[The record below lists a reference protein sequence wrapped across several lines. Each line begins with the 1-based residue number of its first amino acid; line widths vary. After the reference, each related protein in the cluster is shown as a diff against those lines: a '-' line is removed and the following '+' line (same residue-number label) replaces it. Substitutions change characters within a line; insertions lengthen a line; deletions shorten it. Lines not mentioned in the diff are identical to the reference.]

1 MDQSGYLT
9 PKVVLTAA
17 AAAGGG
23 LALFW
28 LLRRQSATK
37 SSSESCHPSTLS
49 GTTLNA
55 SEATSKP
62 RSVAAKLN
70 HKDWRRPRQTAADV
84 RPTPR
89 IQAARDNSAL
99 PWESLQR
106 EAESLRSSGG
116 QWRDPQF
123 PPTDE
128 SLFEDPSNPPL
139 DWLRDGERGSVIQ
152 DATLQWK
159 GPESFCVTKRPL
171 GKRFDGTPT
180 WLYSDADSDGVASCL
195 DVDAGEIC
203 QGSLGD
209 CYFLCALAACVRDMA
224 IADDLIDE
232 EFEDVGIYGVS
243 FWVEGHWEMVWVD
256 RNFPCYRP
264 ARAAHAGRWR
274 LVFAS
279 CADPKEIWPLVVE
292 KAYAKLHG
300 NYEALTGGRIIEA
313 LCALTGGQGG
323 ALNLQAPLCSKERV
337 ITVLRRTAELSA
349 AGTRFVGA
357 GSLQHLD
364 EAQAMGIVSAHAYTV
379 LGMYEDKQHGL
390 TLVKLR
396 NPWNHGEWRGE
407 WGDGSP
413 SWRTTVG
420 RDAAKATGYTSSDDG
435 EFWMLIDDFLLR
447 FQTLDI
453 CDVSPECREE
463 RLAALRAELHAH
475 HSAGTA
481 GGKAAPEDCRDIDEL
496 LAEIEGKGA
505 SHKQGKKKPKK
516 HK

>member
-1 MDQSGYLT
+1 MEHRSYLD
-9 PKVVLTAA
+9 PKVLTLA

-28 LLRRQSATK
+28 LLRRQSAAA
-37 SSSESCHPSTLS
+37 SSSESCHASTPN
-49 GTTLNA
+49 GTTPDVT
-55 SEATSKP
+55 EANSKS
-62 RSVAAKLN
+62 RAVVAKLN
-70 HKDWRRPRQTAADV
+70 NKDWRRPRQTAADV

-89 IQAARDNSAL
+89 IQAARDNSA
-99 PWESLQR
+99 WSLDDVRR
-106 EAESLRSSGG
+106 EAEALRNSGG
-116 QWRDPQF
+116 QWQDAQF
-123 PPTDE
+123 PPNDE

-139 DWLRDGERGSVIQ
+139 DWLRDGERGHVIQ

-171 GKRFDGTPT
+171 GKRCDGKST
-180 WLYSDADSDGVASCL
+180 WLYSDADSDGMSSCL

-264 ARAAHAGRWR
+264 ARATHAGRWR

-279 CADPKEIWPLVVE
+279 CADPKEIWPLVIE

-323 ALNLQAPLCSKERV
+323 ALNLQAPLCSKERI
-337 ITVLRRTAELSA
+337 ITILRRTAELAA

-357 GSLQHLD
+357 GSLQQL
-364 EAQAMGIVSAHAYTV
+364 EEPQAMGIVSAHAYTV
-379 LGMYEDKQHGL
+379 LDMYEDQENNL

-396 NPWNHGEWRGE
+396 NPWNHGEWHGE
-407 WGDGSP
+407 WADGSP
-413 SWRTTVG
+413 SWRTTAG
-420 RDAAKATGYTSSDDG
+420 RAAAKATGYESTDDG

-453 CDVSPECREE
+453 CDVSAECRAE
-463 RLAALRAELHAH
+463 RLAALRAELHAQ
-475 HSAGTA
+475 HSDGTA
-481 GGKAAPEDCRDIDEL
+481 NKNVGPEDGRDIDEL

-505 SHKQGKKKPKK
+505 SRKQGKKKPKK

>member
-1 MDQSGYLT
+1 MEKRIYFDPT
-9 PKVVLTAA
+9 VLTLA

-23 LALFW
+23 FVLFW
-28 LLRRQSATK
+28 LLRRQSAEK
-37 SSSESCHPSTLS
+37 SSSEPCCVSTLT
-49 GTTLNA
+49 GTPPPVTETG
-55 SEATSKP
+55 SRSP
-62 RSVAAKLN
+62 SVAAKLAN
-70 HKDWRRPRQTAADV
+70 RDWRRPRQTATDA

-89 IQAARDNSAL
+89 IQAARENSAWPL
-99 PWESLQR
+99 DAVKR
-106 EAESLRSSGG
+106 EAEAMRNSGR
-116 QWRDPQF
+116 QWQDPQF
-123 PPTDE
+123 PPSDE

-139 DWLRDGERGSVIQ
+139 DWLRDGERGGVIQ

-171 GKRFDGTPT
+171 GKRCDGTPT

-256 RNFPCYRP
+256 RSFPCYRP
-264 ARAAHAGRWR
+264 ARAAHNGRWR
-274 LVFAS
+274 LIFAS
-279 CADPKEIWPLVVE
+279 CADPKEIWPLVIE

-300 NYEALTGGRIIEA
+300 SYEALTGGRIIEA

-323 ALNLQAPLCSKERV
+323 ALNLKSPLCSRERV
-337 ITVLRRTAELSA
+337 ITILRRTAELAA

-357 GSLQHLD
+357 GSLQQL
-364 EAQAMGIVSAHAYTV
+364 EETQAMGIVSAHAYTV
-379 LGMYEDKQHGL
+379 LDMYEDQQNSQ

-407 WGDGSP
+407 WADGSP
-413 SWRTTVG
+413 SWRTTAG
-420 RDAAKATGYTSSDDG
+420 RAAAKATGYASSDDG
-435 EFWMLIDDFLLR
+435 EFWMSIDDFLLR
-447 FQTLDI
+447 FQTLDV
-453 CDVSPECREE
+453 CDVSAECRAE
-463 RLAALRAELHAH
+463 RLAALRAEFHAQH
-475 HSAGTA
+475 DDGNA
-481 GGKAAPEDCRDIDEL
+481 GGDVGPDDRRDIDEL

-505 SHKQGKKKPKK
+505 SHKQRKKKPKK